1 MTQADGIDTRA
12 ALERAVY
19 ADLGTVSVPI
29 VGLADLIANKR
40 ASGRKQDLADL
51 EVLELSQSEP

>member
-1 MTQADGIDTRA
+1 MPSAI
-12 ALERAVY
+12 ERAVL
-19 ADLGTVSVPI
+19 ADLGNLSIPI

-51 EVLELSQSEP
+51 EVLEELHEGDDE